1 MTTNSAAVVA
11 QELNFIKMPR
21 LSGYFFAGL
30 LMATFALYVQ
40 SPVYACQTL
49 ASLLRFVSAACASQH
64 QIDHIFFYQDAVQV
78 VAADTD
84 LPADEPDNAAVLA
97 DFCQQQ
103 QIPLLYCVTAA
114 EKRGIATE
122 TRPARAGFIA
132 AGLAEF
138 AMRLDAVDRVVQF

>member
-1 MTTNSAAVVA
+1 
-11 QELNFIKMPR
+11 
-21 LSGYFFAGL
+21 
-30 LMATFALYVQ
+30 MATFALYVQ
-40 SPVYACQTL
+40 SPVYGCQTL
-49 ASLLRFVSAACASQH
+49 ASLLRFARAAFDLQH
-64 QIDHIFFYQDAVQV
+64 QIDHIFFYQDAVLAV
-78 VAADTD
+78 SADSD
-84 LPADEPDNAAVLA
+84 LPSDEPDNVAKLVE
-97 DFCQQQ
+97 FCQQQ